1 MEVQVR
7 YPTLTEKLAR
17 SSIPCPTITADHM
30 LAAARRHAKYLRT
43 VSPREYQ
50 MRVFED
56 GSVFFRNTEI
66 PGLEKLFSLA
76 EIQKA
81 AREVFWLDRHRA
93 LWQHIAALWL

>member
-1 MEVQVR
+1 
-7 YPTLTEKLAR
+7 
-17 SSIPCPTITADHM
+17 M